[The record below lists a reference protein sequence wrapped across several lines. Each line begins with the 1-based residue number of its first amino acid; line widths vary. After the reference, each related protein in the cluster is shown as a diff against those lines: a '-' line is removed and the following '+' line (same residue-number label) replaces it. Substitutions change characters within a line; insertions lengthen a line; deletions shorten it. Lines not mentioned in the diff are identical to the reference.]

1 MSSRSD
7 ERAILKY
14 VKNTLARVTLFGS
27 SRDRTDANE
36 REDSKIF
43 QHEPR
48 RTIPTPKTE
57 VAYHS
62 SPLLLSIELPE
73 HNE

>member
-14 VKNTLARVTLFGS
+14 VKNTLARVILFGS

-36 REDSKIF
+36 REDSKTF
-43 QHEPR
+43 QHKPPNS
-48 RTIPTPKTE
+48 IPAPKTE
-57 VAYHS
+57 VARICY
-62 SPLLLSIELPE
+62 PFLLPIELPE
-73 HNE
+73 RNE